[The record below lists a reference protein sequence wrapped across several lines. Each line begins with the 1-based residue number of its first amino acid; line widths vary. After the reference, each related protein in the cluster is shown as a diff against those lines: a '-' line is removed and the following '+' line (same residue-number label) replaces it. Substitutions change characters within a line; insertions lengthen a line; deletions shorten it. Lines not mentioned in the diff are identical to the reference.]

1 MSSENV
7 TNMLKII
14 IVVLADDICFFLLLL
29 QVSEDPAELIH
40 KMTLHKG
47 GIILI
52 LTLALH
58 TSLSSQT
65 NMTNPETLEGN
76 YHPTQRGRGP
86 PHPNPTVRTR
96 ASDRATTTITSDGTT
111 LQVTITPSPRA
122 RTTRPRSTQRS
133 MSSTESITRSTP
145 RSQPYFTNN
154 HYGKILPTSVH

>member
-1 MSSENV
+1 
-7 TNMLKII
+7 
-14 IVVLADDICFFLLLL
+14 
-29 QVSEDPAELIH
+29 
-40 KMTLHKG
+40 MTLHKG
-47 GIILI
+47 GIIVI

-65 NMTNPETLEGN
+65 NMSNIESLEGI
-76 YHPTQRGRGP
+76 YHPTLIGRGL

-145 RSQPYFTNN
+145 RPQPYFTNN
-154 HYGKILPTSVH
+154 HYGKILSTSVH